1 MKMKAPKTRPVR
13 QISTNLFSSVMKKNV
28 ELKMKNRKLYKKCV
42 WLEKENRK
50 LYKKSLR
57 LEKENRKLT
66 IELEHLNVRL
76 EKLEN
81 LVNEKEKPAKM
92 KLLNRITRP
101 ELVKILEMKTLSC
114 TTGSKTSIQTRICS
128 NFTLEEIEQNVQK
141 LKLFAK
147 DLVSKPNIEC
157 SFCGKAFINL
167 KLHLRSCKMKCQ
179 KDKYDFN
186 FNQN

>member
-1 MKMKAPKTRPVR
+1 MKVPKIRPVR
-13 QISTNLFSSVMKKNV
+13 KLSTNLFSSIMKKNV
-28 ELKMKNRKLYKKCV
+28 ELEMKNRKLYKKCV
-42 WLEKENRK
+42 WLEKQNRK
-50 LYKKSLR
+50 LYKKSVR
-57 LEKENRKLT
+57 LEKENRKLE
-66 IELEHLNVRL
+66 IELKHLNVRL
-76 EKLEN
+76 GKLEN

-101 ELVKILEMKTLSC
+101 ELVKILEKKKLSC
-114 TTGSKTSIQTRICS
+114 AGSKTSIQTRVCS
-128 NFTLEEIEQNVQK
+128 NFSYEEIEENVRK
-141 LKLFAK
+141 LKSFAK
-147 DLVSKPNIEC
+147 DTVSKPKIEC